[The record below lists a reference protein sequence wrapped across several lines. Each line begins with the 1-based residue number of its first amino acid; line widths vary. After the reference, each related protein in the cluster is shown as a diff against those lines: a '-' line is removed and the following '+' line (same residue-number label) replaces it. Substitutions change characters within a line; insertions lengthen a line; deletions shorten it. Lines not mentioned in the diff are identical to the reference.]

1 LTIDRS
7 INNISGVAIRAT
19 SEERREQVIAAA
31 VKEFAA
37 NGFHATSTGAIA
49 KRAGIS
55 QPYIYALFPNKHEL
69 FLAVHRHVVD
79 RIRRAFLEA
88 ARGGATPEDRLSS
101 MGHAYVELLA
111 DRDEILV
118 QMQAHAAAGDPA
130 LREPV
135 RQEFLR
141 LTEDVRRMSGAS
153 MEQVVAFFAKGML
166 LNVVAALE
174 LPDEFVPGS
183 EAEASA
189 SDAAPPE
196 SAAAPPESAAAPPES
211 AAASPAS
218 AAASPASASR
228 D

>member
-1 LTIDRS
+1 MS
-7 INNISGVAIRAT
+7 ARAT
-19 SEERREQVIAAA
+19 SEERREQVIEAA

-37 NGFHATSTGAIA
+37 NGFHATTTGAIA

-69 FLAVHRHVVD
+69 FLAVHRHGVD

-88 ARGGATPEDRLSS
+88 ARGGADPEERLRS
-101 MGHAYVELLA
+101 MGHAYMDLLA
-111 DRDEILV
+111 NRDEILV

-141 LTEDVRRMSGAS
+141 LTDDVRRMSGAS
-153 MEQVVAFFAKGML
+153 EEEVFGFMSKGML

-174 LPDEFVPGS
+174 LPDEFVPPS
-183 EAEASA
+183 DDEAAA
-189 SDAAPPE
+189 GMDAGTAE
-196 SAAAPPESAAAPPES
+196 GVDSAAAAHPKGS
-211 AAASPAS
+211 
-218 AAASPASASR
+218 
-228 D
+228 

>member
-1 LTIDRS
+1 MAVR
-7 INNISGVAIRAT
+7 VT
-19 SEERREQVIAAA
+19 SEERREQVIDAA

-88 ARGGATPEDRLSS
+88 ARGGADAQERLTS

-153 MEQVVAFFAKGML
+153 QEQVVEFMAKGML

-174 LPDEFVPGS
+174 LPEEFWPMSESEPAGS
-183 EAEASA
+183 AP
-189 SDAAPPE
+189 DA
-196 SAAAPPESAAAPPES
+196 
-211 AAASPAS
+211 
-218 AAASPASASR
+218 
-228 D
+228 

>member
-1 LTIDRS
+1 ML
-7 INNISGVAIRAT
+7 GMAVRAT
-19 SEERREQVIAAA
+19 SEERREQVIEAAL
-31 VKEFAA
+31 KEFAA

-49 KRAGIS
+49 RRAGIS

-88 ARGGATPEDRLSS
+88 ARGGGSPEERLVS
-101 MGHAYVELLA
+101 MGHAYVKLLA
-111 DRDEILV
+111 DRDEILF

-153 MEQVVAFFAKGML
+153 DEDVVAFFAKGML

-174 LPDEFVPGS
+174 LPEGFVPI
-183 EAEASA
+183 SA
-189 SDAAPPE
+189 PIPP
-196 SAAAPPESAAAPPES
+196 AFPPGP
-211 AAASPAS
+211 PAS
-218 AAASPASASR
+218 APVP
-228 D
+228 